1 MKKLLKFLELRTA
14 KSVFIKRRSKI
25 YSQMAFSLG
34 HDAHPLTEIKEMY
47 KMAKRRGSAIAPVYR
62 AWQEQMT
69 GKAAGRVALAMQG
82 TIPTTEY
89 ALLASAEET
98 HKLPQGLHFLAD
110 AVTKIDEM
118 RIAITG
124 AFKKIW
130 LPGAMLIG
138 LFVGCDMFFYP
149 TLEESL
155 PRTSWPMLTKI
166 IAGFSSEIVS
176 IVGLLAFIIP
186 LAVAAW
192 YYSLSRWTGK
202 GRAVAEK
209 TIFYSKY
216 RDFQCALFMVN
227 LAFLMES
234 DHAPREALNRISA
247 HSNKY
252 MRWHIQGMIDKLNKS
267 ASNAGEALV
276 CTGLFN
282 AEIGDLLSNYARWG
296 DWHKKIREIANTSLQ
311 VVTEDIKR
319 FGPSLDNGL
328 QLLIGLCVMIVFASG
343 AVAIIELMALTGLA
357 R

>member
-1 MKKLLKFLELRTA
+1 MKSIFKYLELRNA
-14 KSVFIKRRSKI
+14 KALFVKRRSKI

-34 HDAHPLTEIKEMY
+34 HGAHPPSEIKEMY
-47 KMAKRRGSAIAPVYR
+47 RMAKRRGSAVAPVYR
-62 AWQEQMT
+62 SWHEKIT
-69 GKAAGRVALAMQG
+69 GKAAGRIALAMQG

-98 HKLPQGLHFLAD
+98 HKLPHGLHFLSD

-118 RIAITG
+118 RIAITS
-124 AFKKIW
+124 AFKKVW
-130 LPGAMLIG
+130 LPGAMMIG
-138 LFVGCDMFFYP
+138 LLMGIDAFFYP

-155 PRTSWPMLTKI
+155 PRKSWPFLTKLVSG
-166 IAGFSSEIVS
+166 IASEVAS
-176 IVGLLAFIIP
+176 IVGVLAVVVP
-186 LAVAAW
+186 LIVAAW
-192 YYSLSRWTGK
+192 YYSLSRWTGQ
-202 GRAVAEK
+202 GRALAER

-234 DHAPREALNRISA
+234 DHAPREALSRISE

-252 MRWHIQGMIDKLNKS
+252 MRWHIQGMLDKLNKS

-296 DWHKKIREIANTSLQ
+296 DWYTKIREIANISLQ
-311 VVTEDIKR
+311 VVTDDIKR
-319 FGPSLDNGL
+319 FGPTLENGL
-328 QLLIGLCVMIVFASG
+328 QLLIGLSVMIVFASG
-343 AVAIIELMALTGLA
+343 AVAIIELMSMTGLT